1 MKRVLFIIAQ
11 NNFQDHELKAPKKVL
26 GDAGISTYVASET
39 TKVAKGT
46 FGSQII
52 PDYSFSEAF
61 RRVDEFSAVVVVGG
75 TGCAGLMNNSY
86 VMRILKRANEVGE
99 VLAAICW
106 GPRILARAGV
116 LRGRHATVNTE
127 PGSEVAKELEA
138 AGAVLTGANVVVDGR
153 IITAFGPTFATEFGK
168 AILAKL
174 K

>member
-11 NNFQDHELKAPKKVL
+11 NNFQDHELKEPKRIL
-26 GDAGISTYVASET
+26 DEEGISTCVASET

-75 TGCAGLMNNSY
+75 TGCASLMNNSY

-99 VLAAICW
+99 VISAICW
-106 GPRILARAGV
+106 GPRILAKAGV
-116 LRGRHATVNTE
+116 LRGKHATVNAE
-127 PGSEVAKELEA
+127 PESDVAKELEA
-138 AGAVLTGANVVVDGR
+138 AGAVLADAKVVVDGR

>member
-11 NNFQDHELKAPKKVL
+11 NNFQDNELKEPKRVL
-26 GDAGISTYVASET
+26 EEGGISVCVASET
-39 TKVAKGT
+39 TSIAKGT
-46 FGSQII
+46 FGSQVI

-75 TGCAGLMNNSY
+75 TGCAKLFNNSY

-99 VLAAICW
+99 VISAICW

-116 LRGRHATVNTE
+116 LHGRHATVNAE
-127 PGSEVAKELEA
+127 PGSDVAKELEA
-138 AGAVLTGANVVVDGR
+138 AGAVLADAKVVVDGR